1 MFSPTSPLWGN
12 LVLFAGLLIAWY
24 AVHSSKTKSYN
35 AAIKKYE
42 ADMAAYEAAVA
53 AMQSASVAVA
63 PKELLLYDVDEK
75 TAATLIAIVC
85 DAIKGDPG
93 KLDFVSIK
101 KR

>member
-12 LVLFAGLLIAWY
+12 LVLASGLLIAWF

-35 AAIKKYE
+35 SAMKKYE
-42 ADMAAYEAAVA
+42 EDMAAYEAAIA
-53 AMQSASVAVA
+53 GMQSVFIA
-63 PKELLLYDVDEK
+63 PKELLLLYDVDEK

-85 DAIKGDPG
+85 DAIQGDLG
-93 KLDFVSIK
+93 SLNFVSIK